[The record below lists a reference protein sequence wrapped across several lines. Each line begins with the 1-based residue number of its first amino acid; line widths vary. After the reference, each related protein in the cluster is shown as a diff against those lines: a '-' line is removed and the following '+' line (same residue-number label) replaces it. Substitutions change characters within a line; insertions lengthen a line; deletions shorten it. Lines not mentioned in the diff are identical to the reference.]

1 MCLQSGY
8 VYNSTTEL
16 VHTYNTYCLYTGATA
31 HSNAYFGE
39 GRGPIQLD
47 SVECSGYEIS
57 LTDCEIQD
65 TESSQ
70 GHSLDVGVKCQPGML
85 KLFLLP

>member
-1 MCLQSGY
+1 MNCLSI
-8 VYNSTTEL
+8 
-16 VHTYNTYCLYTGATA
+16 GATA

-39 GRGPIQLD
+39 GRGPIHLD
-47 SVECSGYEIS
+47 SVVCSGYEIS
-57 LTDCEIQD
+57 LTDCEIQH

-85 KLFLLP
+85 KLFLLFLECMEHTKGSTVISPS